1 MERAPEEIVEY
12 LSGLR
17 TQVSDAIKKEPNMT
31 PLEKTLSGSLV
42 LMANYME
49 DFVDSMQAAL
59 SNVNREWETKYTDL
73 EHEHKRLSER
83 SVQMILEMKKFKDA
97 TDKVDEL
104 EKSVDKLADT
114 ILRNLKDISVKGA
127 DNLDEEKP
135 KKYKIKIPYSEET
148 EVYHDDTSFW
158 LNVPKGFDGRVH
170 VNGREWEEGK
180 HYRIIE
186 DDEEMKY
193 GIGFYEPIL
202 QGDRI
207 KVYGLVDKE
216 SNVPIAPYDRTIHIL
231 RDHFDYKVVVP
242 LSFEGK
248 VFVDGMDVTDS
259 DLLISNNDL
268 MTKQITVIGQIH
280 KGQSIRLKGS
290 VEEGIR

>member
-12 LSGLR
+12 LTGLR
-17 TQVSDAIKKEPNMT
+17 TQVNEAIKKEPNMT

-49 DFVDSMQAAL
+49 DFVDSMQATL
-59 SNVNREWETKYTDL
+59 SNVNMEWTTKYQDL
-73 EHEHKRLSER
+73 EEENKRLSER
-83 SVQMILEMKKFKDA
+83 SVQMIMEMKKFKDA
-97 TDKVDEL
+97 TGKVEEL
-104 EKSVDKLADT
+104 DKSVDKLTDT
-114 ILRNLKDISVKGA
+114 ILRNLKDISVNGA
-127 DNLDEEKP
+127 DNLDEEEP

-148 EVYHDDTSFW
+148 EVYHDDNAFW

-170 VNGREWEEGK
+170 VNGQEWEEGIN
-180 HYRIIE
+180 YRVIE
-186 DDEEMKY
+186 DDEEKKY
-193 GIGFYEPIL
+193 GIGFYEPIM

-216 SNVPIAPYDRTIHIL
+216 SDVPIAPYDRTVHIL

-259 DLLISNNDL
+259 DIVVSKNDL
-268 MTKQITVIGQIH
+268 MTKQITIIGRVH

-290 VEEGIR
+290 VKEG